1 MAKSGG
7 EGVTASRITG
17 ITVEIGGDTT
27 GLNKALSGVNSTIK
41 KTQTSL
47 KDVNK
52 LLKLD
57 PANTELLTQKQ
68 RLLKDAIASTKEK
81 LDTLKTAQ
89 EQAKA
94 QLESGDLGQDKYD
107 ALEREIAETEAELK
121 KLEKQASDSAVKLQA
136 LGASLQQTGEKMTGI
151 GNGMKTVG
159 STLTKTVTAP
169 LLGAAAAAVKVG
181 TDFDSEMSKVAAISG
196 ATGDDLQSLRDTA
209 IEWGS
214 KTKFSATEA
223 AEGLEYM
230 ALAGW
235 NTQDSISALPSV
247 LNLAAAADMDL
258 GEASDIVTDYLTAFG
273 LSANDAET
281 FVDQLAY
288 AMANSN
294 TNVTMLGEAF
304 KNCAAT
310 AGSMGYSVEDVTA
323 VLMTMA
329 DAGIKG
335 GEAGTALNTIM
346 TRLATD
352 TKGCATELKQY
363 GIEVYDAEGN
373 MNSLS
378 SILNGMTTIWS
389 NLTDEQQAN
398 LSKTIAGTNQ
408 YSSFQTIMQGLS
420 DTAAET
426 GKSFNDYSAALA
438 DCDGTAA
445 EMAATMQDN
454 LAGQLTTLKSTLETI
469 GIQISTILTPALSQ
483 IVTWLQ
489 NAATAFANLDE
500 RTKKV
505 IITIAAI
512 AAAIG
517 PIIAVI
523 GTVVSAI
530 GTAMTAVGGLMTAM
544 AAGEGVVVA
553 LGGALGALAG
563 PIAIVVALIAG
574 IAIAV
579 VTHWD
584 TIKGVIAGI
593 GSAVSE
599 LVASIGTW
607 LSGIIS
613 SIASFISNIVS
624 TVSGVFTTIGNIVK
638 VGLMLIAEIF
648 NAYITIITLPFQFI
662 WENCKD
668 ILISAWQAITEKIS
682 SALADISTAVSSGL
696 NAVKAIFTNVWNAIR
711 SVVSTVLN
719 AIKAVITSVWNAVRS
734 VTSSVWNAIKSVITS
749 VVNSIKSTVTSVFN
763 AIKTA
768 ITTPLNAAKASVSS
782 IFNGIKTTI
791 SNTINNAKSVVTNG
805 LNAIKAAFSRLTLK
819 FPSIKLPH
827 FSISGSFSLNPPSV
841 PHFSV
846 SWYSKAMDSAMLLKN
861 PTIFGMT
868 GGRFLGGGE
877 VGNEFVTGQ
886 RNLEDSI
893 RTQVSDVMADV
904 MTEVS
909 ERLDTL
915 IAQVAAGKNIYLDK
929 NKWVGATAG
938 AYNSALGQEAD
949 RANWGY

>member
-1 MAKSGG
+1 M
-7 EGVTASRITG
+7 
-17 ITVEIGGDTT
+17 
-27 GLNKALSGVNSTIK
+27 SGVNSTIK

-57 PANTELLTQKQ
+57 PTNTELLTQKQ

-107 ALEREIAETEAELK
+107 ALVREIAETEAELK
-121 KLEKQASDSAVKLQA
+121 NLEKQASDSAVKLQS
-136 LGASLQQTGEKMTGI
+136 LGTSLQQTGEKMTGI

-169 LLGAAAAAVKVG
+169 LLGVAAAAVKVG
-181 TDFDSEMSKVAAISG
+181 TDFDAEMSKVAAISG
-196 ATGDDLQSLRDTA
+196 ATGDNLQSLRDTA

-294 TNVTMLGEAF
+294 TDVTMLGEAF

-352 TKGCATELKQY
+352 TKGCASELKQY

-378 SILNGMTTIWS
+378 GILNGMTTIWS
-389 NLTDEQQAN
+389 DLTDEQQAN
-398 LSKTIAGTNQ
+398 LSKTISGTNQ

-426 GKSFNDYSAALA
+426 GKSFNDYSAALS
-438 DCDGTAA
+438 DCEGTAT

-500 RTKKV
+500 GTKKV

-530 GTAMTAVGGLMTAM
+530 GTAMTAVGSLMTAM

-648 NAYITIITLPFQFI
+648 NAYIAIITLPFQLI
-662 WENCKD
+662 WQNCKD
-668 ILISAWQAITEKIS
+668 VIIGAWDAISSKVS
-682 SALADISTAVSSGL
+682 SALSAVASVIQSVMSAIQGVIST
-696 NAVKAIFTNVWNAIR
+696 IWNAI
-711 SVVSTVLN
+711 SSKVSS
-719 AIKAVITSVWNAVRS
+719 AV
-734 VTSSVWNAIKSVITS
+734 NAIKSVVSSVFNAVKSVASSVWNSIKSVITTVVDGIKSKVSS
-749 VVNSIKSTVTSVFN
+749 VFNSVKSTVSSVFNSIKSTATSVWN
-763 AIKTA
+763 SIKSA
-768 ITTPLNAAKASVSS
+768 ITTPIEAAKNAVKSAIDKMKSF
-782 IFNGIKTTI
+782 FNFTWSLPK
-791 SNTINNAKSVVTNG
+791 
-805 LNAIKAAFSRLTLK
+805 
-819 FPSIKLPH
+819 IKLPH
-827 FSISGSFSLNPPSV
+827 FSITGSFSLNPPSV
-841 PHFSV
+841 PHFSI
-846 SWYSKAMDSAMLLKN
+846 SWYKKAMNSALLLTN
-861 PTIFGMT
+861 PTLFGMA
-868 GGRFLGGGE
+868 GGNLLGGGDA
-877 VGNEFVTGQ
+877 GNEYVVGQ
-886 RNLEDSI
+886 RSLEDSI
-893 RTQVSDVMADV
+893 RNQVDASLSSRM
-904 MTEVS
+904 ENIS
-909 ERLDTL
+909 SQLDTL

-938 AYNSALGQEAD
+938 AYNSALGEEAD

>member
-1 MAKSGG
+1 M
-7 EGVTASRITG
+7 
-17 ITVEIGGDTT
+17 
-27 GLNKALSGVNSTIK
+27 SGVNSTIK

-57 PANTELLTQKQ
+57 PTNTELLTQKQ

-81 LDTLKTAQ
+81 LDALKTAQ
-89 EQAKA
+89 EQAKV

-136 LGASLQQTGEKMTGI
+136 LGTSLQQTGEKMAGI

-169 LLGAAAAAVKVG
+169 LLGVAAAAVKVG

-273 LSANDAET
+273 LSADDAST
-281 FVDQLAY
+281 FVDQLAF

-294 TNVTMLGEAF
+294 TDVTMLGEAF

-323 VLMTMA
+323 ALMTMA

-363 GIEVYDAEGN
+363 GIEVYDTEGN

-378 SILNGMTTIWS
+378 SILNGMITIWS
-389 NLTDEQQAN
+389 DLTDEQQAN

-420 DTAAET
+420 DTAVET

-438 DCDGTAA
+438 DCEGTA
-445 EMAATMQDN
+445 EKMAATMQDN

-500 RTKKV
+500 GTKKV

-530 GTAMTAVGGLMTAM
+530 GAAMTAVGGLMTAM

-819 FPSIKLPH
+819 FPSINLPH

-938 AYNSALGQEAD
+938 AYNSALGEEAD

>member
-1 MAKSGG
+1 M
-7 EGVTASRITG
+7 
-17 ITVEIGGDTT
+17 
-27 GLNKALSGVNSTIK
+27 SGVNSTIK

-57 PANTELLTQKQ
+57 PTNTELLTQKQ
-68 RLLKDAIASTKEK
+68 RLLKDAITSTKEK

-121 KLEKQASDSAVKLQA
+121 KLEKQAGDSAVKLQA
-136 LGASLQQTGEKMTGI
+136 LGTSLQQAGEKMTGI

-169 LLGAAAAAVKVG
+169 LLGVAAAAVKVG
-181 TDFDSEMSKVAAISG
+181 TDFDAEMSKVAAISG
-196 ATGDDLQSLRDTA
+196 ATGDNLQSLRDTA

-294 TNVTMLGEAF
+294 TDVTMLGEAF

-352 TKGCATELKQY
+352 TKGCASELKQY

-378 SILNGMTTIWS
+378 GILNGVTTIWS
-389 NLTDEQQAN
+389 DLTDEQQAN

-426 GKSFNDYSAALA
+426 GKSFNDYSAALS
-438 DCDGTAA
+438 DCEGTAT

-500 RTKKV
+500 GTKKV

-553 LGGALGALAG
+553 LGGVLGALAG

-624 TVSGVFTTIGNIVK
+624 TVSGVFTTIGNIVT

-648 NAYITIITLPFQFI
+648 NAYITIITLPFRFI

-668 ILISAWQAITEKIS
+668 ILISAWQAITETIS

-696 NAVKAIFTNVWNAIR
+696 NAVKSVFTNVWNAIR
-711 SVVSTVLN
+711 SVVSTAL
-719 AIKAVITSVWNAVRS
+719 
-734 VTSSVWNAIKSVITS
+734 NAIKSVITS
-749 VVNSIKSTVTSVFN
+749 VWNAIRSVTASVWNTIQSVITSVVSSIKSTVTSVFN

-768 ITTPLNAAKASVSS
+768 ITTPLNAAKASVTS

-805 LNAIKAAFSRLTLK
+805 LNAIKSAFSRLTLK

-841 PHFSV
+841 PHLSV
-846 SWYSKAMDSAMLLKN
+846 SWYSKAMDSAMLLTS
-861 PTIFGMT
+861 PTIFGMA

-877 VGNEFVTGQ
+877 AGNEFVTGQ

-893 RTQVSDVMADV
+893 RNQVDAALSSRM
-904 MTEVS
+904 ENIS
-909 ERLDTL
+909 SQLDTL

-929 NKWVGATAG
+929 NRWVGATAG
-938 AYNSALGQEAD
+938 AYNSALGEEAD